1 MTFGGAVTIRPATS
15 ADLSAILSVEASS
28 RSVSWTADGFKQE
41 LSEENTIGL
50 IAQCDG
56 GAACG
61 YVLSRCAADECTV
74 HTIAVIPSRQRQ
86 GIGRKLMDTMS
97 AQAAQRCR
105 CATLFLE
112 VRSRNRG
119 AIAFYEALGFLPQGT
134 RKAYYADDGDDAII
148 MRRAR
153 SACNA
158 CNL

>member
-1 MTFGGAVTIRPATS
+1 MTSVGVTVRPATLD
-15 ADLSAILSVEASS
+15 DLSAILSVEASS

-61 YVLSRCAADECTV
+61 YVLSRCAADECTI
-74 HTIAVIPSRQRQ
+74 HTIAVLPSCQRQ
-86 GIGRKLMDTMS
+86 GTGRQLMETMV
-97 AQAAQRCR
+97 AQAVKRQCT
-105 CATLFLE
+105 TLFLE

-119 AIAFYEALGFLPQGT
+119 AIAFYKALGFLPQGT
-134 RKAYYADDGDDAII
+134 RKAYYGDDGDDAII

-158 CNL
+158 YNL